1 MELGYKDRIK
11 AGFEPTEKTLYFG
24 QDLTNKYVRSKFL
37 AERAVLEAVAEKGL
51 RAKILRYGN
60 LAARYSDG
68 EFQANFNTNSAMG
81 NLRAY
86 AALGCASYEHLGDT
100 MEFSSID
107 AAAEASVL
115 LATTP
120 EDCRVFHVISDQQI
134 AMIRIFNTMNDLGL
148 AVRFA
153 EPAEF
158 EAEFEAAKHDPAKA
172 GFLTSLMAYNTGD
185 GEEERTLV
193 KVNSE
198 YTYQT
203 LYRLGFVWPTISED
217 YIRRFINALRGLGY
231 FDIMPTHAD

>member
-107 AAAEASVL
+107 AAAAASVWEFEP
-115 LATTP
+115 ATTVP
-120 EDCRVFHVISDQQI
+120 E
-134 AMIRIFNTMNDLGL
+134 
-148 AVRFA
+148 
-153 EPAEF
+153 
-158 EAEFEAAKHDPAKA
+158 EATPVSK
-172 GFLTSLMAYNTGD
+172 LS
-185 GEEERTLV
+185 
-193 KVNSE
+193 
-198 YTYQT
+198 TY
-203 LYRLGFVWPTISED
+203 S
-217 YIRRFINALRGLGY
+217 AS
-231 FDIMPTHAD
+231 